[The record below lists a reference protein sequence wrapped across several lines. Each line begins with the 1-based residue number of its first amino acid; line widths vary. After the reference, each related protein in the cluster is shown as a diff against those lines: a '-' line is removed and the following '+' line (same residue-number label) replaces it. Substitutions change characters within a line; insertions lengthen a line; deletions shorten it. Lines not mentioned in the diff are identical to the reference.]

1 MEKKLERSFKKV
13 LSTAA
18 MDFEIDVI
26 FEVSGGISFSIEVNR
41 FETIREVK
49 EKIQT
54 IHHIPISQQY
64 FVFNGQHLQD
74 HLYVYTTPILHRS
87 RIHLLIT
94 TADAANLAPP
104 PPPPPTPPP
113 MNCHSFPAQP
123 LLERQ
128 PSTLPSTKMPD
139 NASVTQRRM
148 TTTVTLS
155 LKMPK
160 STDRIRIEMDRK
172 DTVGKLKEK
181 IAAHQ
186 DMQGVPVN
194 RIALQLH
201 SRRQE
206 LKDHV
211 ALQDYAVVE
220 NPEIDVFLKPP
231 LPVAGSRR
239 THPGKLKV
247 KVLPM
252 LTKQKIE
259 IEVFP
264 MDTVSVLKP
273 KLEELQRM
281 LGFRLP
287 EGNGYFFIHKQRDMH
302 EDQTFHWHG
311 VSDGDTIE
319 TFDGFIITNP
329 QS

>member
-1 MEKKLERSFKKV
+1 
-13 LSTAA
+13 
-18 MDFEIDVI
+18 
-26 FEVSGGISFSIEVNR
+26 
-41 FETIREVK
+41 
-49 EKIQT
+49 
-54 IHHIPISQQY
+54 
-64 FVFNGQHLQD
+64 
-74 HLYVYTTPILHRS
+74 
-87 RIHLLIT
+87 
-94 TADAANLAPP
+94 
-104 PPPPPTPPP
+104 
-113 MNCHSFPAQP
+113 
-123 LLERQ
+123 
-128 PSTLPSTKMPD
+128 MPD